1 MAERLAPSTR
11 HAFTHHGRLVYEWD
25 QALAEVNMYIP
36 VPPDLRA
43 KEIFCDITKQH
54 LKFGRH
60 GNTPFMDVSAGGASG
75 EEGGGHD
82 QGSMRLK
89 CPSCVGCRST
99 AQSRPAQWGTE
110 SILMPSAGV
119 AAHAGARGNATGVL
133 NESCVSSLAAVG
145 PLVSRQGVR
154 VHLDTR

>member
-75 EEGGGHD
+75 EEGGG
-82 QGSMRLK
+82 
-89 CPSCVGCRST
+89 
-99 AQSRPAQWGTE
+99 SRPREHASEMPVLRWLSVDSPVTAGTVGHRVY
-110 SILMPSAGV
+110 PD
-119 AAHAGARGNATGVL
+119 
-133 NESCVSSLAAVG
+133 AVG
-145 PLVSRQGVR
+145 WGGCACWRQR
-154 VHLDTR
+154 QRDRRSQ